1 MSFLCQDAKESVE
14 VESDAYSR
22 KYEFRKSICG
32 VEAKMIVRLSL
43 MILSFRYASVSNIL
57 LSSKRAG
64 VEGGTDVCCSGG
76 RVGVVR
82 SIMLVGETTFILGFL
97 GGWCRIMIT
106 RLPPCFGG
114 RLGTWDGFYKLDW
127 VVVDVLPVAARMGDS
142 HTVGAVGLLASAL
155 VMEVLY

>member
-1 MSFLCQDAKESVE
+1 M
-14 VESDAYSR
+14 
-22 KYEFRKSICG
+22 
-32 VEAKMIVRLSL
+32 
-43 MILSFRYASVSNIL
+43 
-57 LSSKRAG
+57 RAG

-114 RLGTWDGFYKLDW
+114 RLGTWDDWYKWDW
-127 VVVDVLPVAARMGDS
+127 VVADAVPVAARMWGS
-142 HTVGAVGLLASAL
+142 RTVEAVGVLSSAL
-155 VMEVLY
+155 IREELY